1 MRRDYLALAGA
12 DNFGVEDS
20 KARAVIEW
28 MNAFAKKND
37 QKFEARAAGYS
48 LQTVKFGSFAII
60 AWDGEWS
67 MARNAIRKAS
77 GKLNAKVIESGYHER
92 RGLFAAM
99 LGGSEY
105 AKVYSSGKLVGKLEL
120 DKKSGRWIA
129 KSESYV

>member
-1 MRRDYLALAGA
+1 MAGA

-20 KARAVIEW
+20 KAGAAIEW
-28 MNAFAKKND
+28 MNAFAKKNN
-37 QKFEARAAGYS
+37 QKFEARAVGYS
-48 LQTVKFGSFAII
+48 LQTVKFGSFAVIS
-60 AWDGEWS
+60 WDGEWS
-67 MARNAIRKAS
+67 LARNAIRKAS

-92 RGLFAAM
+92 RSLLAAM

-105 AKVYSSGKLVGKLEL
+105 AKVYSSGKLVGKIEL

>member
-1 MRRDYLALAGA
+1 M
-12 DNFGVEDS
+12 EDGR
-20 KARAVIEW
+20 ARAAIEW
-28 MNAFAKKND
+28 MNALAKKNN

-48 LQTVKFGSFAII
+48 LQTVKFGSFAVI

-67 MARNAIRKAS
+67 LARNAIRKAS

-92 RGLFAAM
+92 QGLLAAM

-120 DKKSGRWIA
+120 GKKSGRWIA